1 MIPQSFI
8 QDLLTRI
15 DIVEVVGNRV
25 QLKKAGANFWA
36 CCPFHSEKT
45 PSFSVSPAKQFYHCF
60 GCGRTGSAI
69 SFLMDY
75 SGLTYPEAVEELAR
89 SIGVAVPHEG
99 TALSKEERAQ
109 KQAKALALTEVMAR
123 ADRFYRKE
131 LRKAPDAINYLKGR
145 GLTGEIAARFGLGYA
160 PDSWTPLQACFEHYN
175 ARELAESGLVV
186 ERSSGEGQV
195 KDRRYDRF
203 RGRVMFPIRN
213 ERGQVIAFGGRVL
226 DKSEPKYLNSPETPL
241 FSKGNELYGLFEAR
255 MAIREAGYALV
266 VEGYMDVVAL
276 SQLGFPQAV
285 ATLGT
290 ACTEMHVRKLFR
302 HTDRI
307 VFSFDGDAAGRNA
320 AKRAMESAIRLV
332 NDEKQ
337 VSFLFL
343 PSEHDPDS
351 FIREKGAEAFEA
363 MVQGA
368 EPLSQFLMGEILGD
382 ADMGTMEGCA
392 QALNRAK
399 SWCGAMKPSALRLQV
414 VRKLVELTG
423 MPESDVLP
431 WLGIAGRQ
439 GYGDTRQGK
448 GFSRDGHRGYQQGR
462 FPTRVERSAVT
473 ALDRQALRMLIR
485 YPALLSTLT
494 EVDVRAI
501 LASAADGGLLFRT
514 VEAQIASLGAGNPG
528 QVQYAALVEALRT
541 TGLDVEPL
549 IQETA
554 DDSFS
559 EEMAGAQ
566 LRGAVR
572 QMRMHQLS
580 SEIDRLAGTIATDLD
595 DREKYRELNRQ
606 LVELQK
612 AEKQDNEQLWRQ
624 QDDEKA

>member
-1 MIPQSFI
+1 MIPQTFI
-8 QDLLTRI
+8 QDLLTRV

-45 PSFSVSPAKQFYHCF
+45 PSFSVSPSKQFYHCF

-89 SIGVAVPHEG
+89 SIGVTVPHEG
-99 TALSKEERAQ
+99 TRVSKEEREQ
-109 KQAKALALTEVMAR
+109 KQAEALALTEVMAR
-123 ADRFYRKE
+123 ADRFYRNE
-131 LRKAPDAINYLKGR
+131 LRKAPSAINYLKGR

-160 PDSWTPLQACFEHYN
+160 PDSWTPLKACFEQYD
-175 ARELAESGLVV
+175 ARELAASGLVV
-186 ERSSGEGQV
+186 ERSAGDGHV
-195 KDRRYDRF
+195 KDKRYDRF
-203 RGRVMFPIRN
+203 RGRIMFPIRN

-241 FSKGNELYGLFEAR
+241 FSKGSELYGIFEAR

-320 AKRAMESAIRLV
+320 AKRAMESSLKLV
-332 NDEKQ
+332 SDEKQ
-337 VSFLFL
+337 VQFLFL
-343 PSEHDPDS
+343 PPEHDPDS
-351 FIREKGAEAFEA
+351 FIRERGGEAFET
-363 MVQGA
+363 MLKGA
-368 EPLSQFLMGEILGD
+368 EPLSQFLMGEIIGD
-382 ADMGTMEGCA
+382 ADLGTMEGCA

-399 SWCGAMKPSALRLQV
+399 SWCGVMKPSALRLQV
-414 VRKLVELTG
+414 IRKLVELTK

-431 WLGIAGRQ
+431 WLGLARQ
-439 GYGDTRQGK
+439 GYRNDRRGG
-448 GFSRDGHRGYQQGR
+448 GYSRDSDRWQQPGR
-462 FPTRVERSAVT
+462 FPARVERSAVT
-473 ALDRQALRMLIR
+473 ALDRQAMRMLIR
-485 YPALLSTLT
+485 YPNL
-494 EVDVRAI
+494 
-501 LASAADGGLLFRT
+501 LASLTDEDASAIMACASDGGLLFNT
-514 VEAQIASLGAGNPG
+514 VKELIASLGAGDVS

-541 TGLDVEPL
+541 TGLNVEQL
-549 IQETA
+549 VQETA

-559 EEMAGAQ
+559 ENMAGAQ

-572 QMRMHQLS
+572 QMRMQLLS
-580 SEIDRLAGTIATDLD
+580 SEIDRLAKTIATDLD
-595 DREKYRELNRQ
+595 DREKYRTLNRQ
-606 LVELQK
+606 LAELQK
-612 AEKQDNEQLWRQ
+612 AEKQDNEQLWRL
-624 QDDEKA
+624 QDDDNKA

>member
-1 MIPQSFI
+1 
-8 QDLLTRI
+8 
-15 DIVEVVGNRV
+15 
-25 QLKKAGANFWA
+25 
-36 CCPFHSEKT
+36 
-45 PSFSVSPAKQFYHCF
+45 
-60 GCGRTGSAI
+60 
-69 SFLMDY
+69 
-75 SGLTYPEAVEELAR
+75 
-89 SIGVAVPHEG
+89 
-99 TALSKEERAQ
+99 
-109 KQAKALALTEVMAR
+109 
-123 ADRFYRKE
+123 
-131 LRKAPDAINYLKGR
+131 
-145 GLTGEIAARFGLGYA
+145 
-160 PDSWTPLQACFEHYN
+160 
-175 ARELAESGLVV
+175 
-186 ERSSGEGQV
+186 
-195 KDRRYDRF
+195 
-203 RGRVMFPIRN
+203 MFPIRN

-255 MAIREAGYALV
+255 MAIREAEYVLV

-290 ACTEMHVRKLFR
+290 ACTEMHVRRLFR
-302 HTDRI
+302 HTNRI

-320 AKRAMESAIRLV
+320 AKRAMASAVRLV
-332 NDEKQ
+332 DDEKQ

-343 PSEHDPDS
+343 PPEHDPDS

-368 EPLSQFLMGEILGD
+368 EPLSQFLMGEIIGD

-392 QALNRAK
+392 QALNRAQ
-399 SWCGAMKPSALRLQV
+399 SWCGMMKPSALRLQV
-414 VRKLVELTG
+414 VRKLVELTR
-423 MPESDVLP
+423 MPERDVLP

-439 GYGDTRQGK
+439 GSGNDFQGK
-448 GFSRDGHRGYQQGR
+448 GYGRGDGQWRYQQGR
-462 FPTRVERSAVT
+462 FPVRVERSAVT

-485 YPALLSTLT
+485 YPALMSSLEEADISA
-494 EVDVRAI
+494 V
-501 LASAADGGLLFRT
+501 LASASDGGLLFRT
-514 VEAQIASLGAGNPG
+514 VAEQIASLGDGNPG

-549 IQETA
+549 VQETA

-559 EEMAGAQ
+559 EEMAAAQ

-580 SEIDRLAGTIATDLD
+580 VEIDRLAKTIATDLD

-606 LVELQK
+606 LVSLQQ
-612 AEKQDNEQLWRQ
+612 AEKQDNEQLWRR
-624 QDDEKA
+624 QDDENA

>member
-1 MIPQSFI
+1 
-8 QDLLTRI
+8 
-15 DIVEVVGNRV
+15 
-25 QLKKAGANFWA
+25 
-36 CCPFHSEKT
+36 
-45 PSFSVSPAKQFYHCF
+45 
-60 GCGRTGSAI
+60 
-69 SFLMDY
+69 
-75 SGLTYPEAVEELAR
+75 
-89 SIGVAVPHEG
+89 
-99 TALSKEERAQ
+99 
-109 KQAKALALTEVMAR
+109 
-123 ADRFYRKE
+123 
-131 LRKAPDAINYLKGR
+131 
-145 GLTGEIAARFGLGYA
+145 
-160 PDSWTPLQACFEHYN
+160 
-175 ARELAESGLVV
+175 
-186 ERSSGEGQV
+186 
-195 KDRRYDRF
+195 
-203 RGRVMFPIRN
+203 
-213 ERGQVIAFGGRVL
+213 
-226 DKSEPKYLNSPETPL
+226 
-241 FSKGNELYGLFEAR
+241 
-255 MAIREAGYALV
+255 
-266 VEGYMDVVAL
+266 
-276 SQLGFPQAV
+276 
-285 ATLGT
+285 
-290 ACTEMHVRKLFR
+290 
-302 HTDRI
+302 
-307 VFSFDGDAAGRNA
+307 
-320 AKRAMESAIRLV
+320 MESAIRLV

-473 ALDRQALRMLIR
+473 ALDLQALRMLIR

>member
-8 QDLLTRI
+8 QDLLTRV
-15 DIVEVVGNRV
+15 DIVEVVGNRI

-45 PSFSVSPAKQFYHCF
+45 PSFSVSPTKQFYYCF
-60 GCGRTGSAI
+60 GCGRKGSAI

-75 SGLTYPEAVEELAR
+75 SGLTYPEAIEELAR

-99 TALSKEERAQ
+99 TKLSKAERAQ
-109 KQAKALALTEVMAR
+109 KQAETLALTEVMAL

-131 LRKAPDAINYLKGR
+131 LRRAPNAINYLKGR

-175 ARELAESGLVV
+175 AKELTESGLVV
-186 ERSSGEGQV
+186 ERSGEEGQV

-203 RGRVMFPIRN
+203 RGRIMFPIRN

-266 VEGYMDVVAL
+266 VEGYMDAVAL
-276 SQLGFPQAV
+276 SQLGFPQTV

-320 AKRAMESAIRLV
+320 AKRAMESALRLV

-337 VSFLFL
+337 VLFLFL
-343 PSEHDPDS
+343 PPEHDPDS
-351 FIREKGAEAFEA
+351 FIREKGAEAFET

-368 EPLSQFLMGEILGD
+368 EPLSQFLMGEIIGD

-399 SWCGAMKPSALRLQV
+399 SWCGSMKPSALRLQV
-414 VRKLVELTG
+414 VRKLVELTR

-439 GYGDTRQGK
+439 GYGNDRQGK
-448 GFSRDGHRGYQQGR
+448 GFSRDGQRGYQQGR
-462 FPTRVERSAVT
+462 FPVRVERSAVT

-485 YPALLSTLT
+485 YPALMSSLT
-494 EVDVRAI
+494 EADISAI
-501 LASAADGGLLFRT
+501 LANASDGGLLFRT
-514 VEAQIASLGAGNPG
+514 VEKQIASLGTGNPG
-528 QVQYAALVEALRT
+528 QVQYAALVEALRM
-541 TGLDVEPL
+541 TGLDVESL
-549 IQETA
+549 VQETA
-554 DDSFS
+554 DDSFN
-559 EEMAGAQ
+559 EKMAGAQ

-572 QMRMHQLS
+572 QMRMRQLS
-580 SEIDRLAGTIATDLD
+580 SEIDRLAKTIATDLD

-606 LVELQK
+606 LASLQQ

-624 QDDEKA
+624 QDDENA

>member
-175 ARELAESGLVV
+175 ARELTESGLVI

-203 RGRVMFPIRN
+203 RGRIMFPIRN

>member
-89 SIGVAVPHEG
+89 SVGVAVPHEG

-276 SQLGFPQAV
+276 SQLGFPQTV

>member
-175 ARELAESGLVV
+175 ARELTESGLVI

-203 RGRVMFPIRN
+203 RGRIMFPIRN

-399 SWCGAMKPSALRLQV
+399 SWCRAMKPSALRLQV

>member
-109 KQAKALALTEVMAR
+109 KQAKALALTEVMTR

-175 ARELAESGLVV
+175 ARELTESGLVV

>member
-1 MIPQSFI
+1 MIPQAFI
-8 QDLLTRI
+8 QDLLTRV

-45 PSFSVSPAKQFYHCF
+45 PSFSVSPSKQFYHCF

-89 SIGVAVPHEG
+89 SIGVTVPHEG
-99 TALSKEERAQ
+99 IRVSKEEREQ
-109 KQAKALALTEVMAR
+109 KQAETLALTEVMAC
-123 ADRFYRKE
+123 ADRFYRNE
-131 LRKAPDAINYLKGR
+131 LRKAPSAISYLKRR

-160 PDSWTPLQACFEHYN
+160 PDSWTPLKACFEQYD
-175 ARELAESGLVV
+175 ARELAASGLVV
-186 ERSSGEGQV
+186 ERGVGDGHV
-195 KDRRYDRF
+195 KDKRYDRF
-203 RGRVMFPIRN
+203 RGRIMFPIRN

-241 FSKGNELYGLFEAR
+241 FSKGSELYGIFEAR

-276 SQLGFPQAV
+276 SQLGFPQTV

-320 AKRAMESAIRLV
+320 AKRAMESSLKSV
-332 NDEKQ
+332 SDEKQ
-337 VSFLFL
+337 VWFLFL
-343 PSEHDPDS
+343 PTEHDPDS
-351 FIREKGAEAFEA
+351 FIREKGGDAFET
-363 MVQGA
+363 MIKGA
-368 EPLSQFLMGEILGD
+368 EPLSQFLMGEIIGD
-382 ADMGTMEGCA
+382 ADLGTMEGCA

-399 SWCGAMKPSALRLQV
+399 SWCGVMKPSALRLQV
-414 VRKLVELTG
+414 IRKLVELTK

-431 WLGIAGRQ
+431 WLGLARQ
-439 GYGDTRQGK
+439 GYRNDRRGSGY
-448 GFSRDGHRGYQQGR
+448 SRDGDRWQQSGR
-462 FPTRVERSAVT
+462 FLTRVERSAVT
-473 ALDRQALRMLIR
+473 ALDRQAVRMLIR
-485 YPALLSTLT
+485 YPHL
-494 EVDVRAI
+494 
-501 LASAADGGLLFRT
+501 LASLTDEDASAIMACASDGGLLFNT
-514 VEAQIASLGAGNPG
+514 VKELIASLGAGNAS

-541 TGLDVEPL
+541 TDLNVEQL
-549 IQETA
+549 VQETA

-559 EEMAGAQ
+559 EDMAGAQ
-566 LRGAVR
+566 LRGA
-572 QMRMHQLS
+572 
-580 SEIDRLAGTIATDLD
+580 
-595 DREKYRELNRQ
+595 
-606 LVELQK
+606 
-612 AEKQDNEQLWRQ
+612 
-624 QDDEKA
+624 

>member
-1 MIPQSFI
+1 M
-8 QDLLTRI
+8 
-15 DIVEVVGNRV
+15 
-25 QLKKAGANFWA
+25 
-36 CCPFHSEKT
+36 
-45 PSFSVSPAKQFYHCF
+45 
-60 GCGRTGSAI
+60 
-69 SFLMDY
+69 
-75 SGLTYPEAVEELAR
+75 
-89 SIGVAVPHEG
+89 
-99 TALSKEERAQ
+99 
-109 KQAKALALTEVMAR
+109 
-123 ADRFYRKE
+123 
-131 LRKAPDAINYLKGR
+131 
-145 GLTGEIAARFGLGYA
+145 TGEIAARFGLGYA